1 LANPEDN
8 GCMKGINV
16 YSTQED
22 AFCKIHQTDIEKG
35 YLAIDTSDLRF

>member
-1 LANPEDN
+1 LTNPEDN

-22 AFCKIHQTDIEKG
+22 AFCKMQQTDIEKD
-35 YLAIDTSDLRF
+35 YLAIDTGELRF